1 MNSWPLPLTHQPQKS
16 NITSRMIFLTP
27 LILIALLHP
36 NLSADV
42 SRESVES
49 ISTPDKVESSIGL
62 LKFRDGA
69 PYPDTAEKLYD
80 YLDHMRAV
88 DSFLKGIQGASVHG
102 LMKGARELGAKAANE
117 VLIFDRLMNSESL
130 FLTGNTSTI
139 YTLAFLDLKRDG
151 PTVLHS
157 PPGVSGAFND
167 AWFRY
172 VEDIG
177 RSGPDKGRGGKYLV
191 LPPDYK
197 GNLPFGYFPVYPRS
211 FRVWVFMR
219 SPGEQPLEAAA
230 QSVKDHLRIYPLS
243 RKGTPPPMVFISA
256 SGKAFNT
263 IHPNNYKFY
272 KHLNEVIQYEWIG
285 MLNPETRGL
294 FASIGIE
301 KGKAFSPDERMTK
314 ILTDAVAIGNGIA
327 RSIVWYPRTDKSLAD
342 IKIYPGTDSAW
353 VMAFPGK
360 NIFFNGPDGKTI
372 NSDARVSYFYPYTGV
387 SPAMIALEPGK
398 GSDYAIAF
406 VDENKEP
413 FDGTKKYKLHL
424 PPEVP
429 VNAFWAVN
437 IYDSQTR
444 SQLKTSQKFPS
455 VSSQSKGVK
464 QNSDGSYDIYFGPQA
479 PKGFEHNWLE
489 TVPGK
494 GFFVI
499 LRLYGPLGPWLEKTW
514 RPGEVEPTDY

>member
-1 MNSWPLPLTHQPQKS
+1 MIRLLQYAFGSVGIFLLLTSSLPLC
-16 NITSRMIFLTP
+16 
-27 LILIALLHP
+27 ADLHP
-36 NLSADV
+36 ETLK
-42 SRESVES
+42 S
-49 ISTPDKVESSIGL
+49 ISTPDKVDSSIGTL
-62 LKFRDGA
+62 EFRDGA
-69 PYPDTAEKLYD
+69 PYPQTAEKLYD

-88 DSFLKGIQGASVHG
+88 DSFLKGIQGASVHA
-102 LMKGARELGAKAANE
+102 LMKGGRELGAKSANE

-151 PTVLHS
+151 PTVFHS
-157 PPGVSGAFND
+157 PPDVMGAFND
-167 AWFRY
+167 AWFRF

-177 RSGPDKGRGGKYLV
+177 SSGPDKGRGGKFLL

-197 GNLPFGYFPVYPRS
+197 GNIPFGYIPIYPRS
-211 FRVWVFMR
+211 FRLWVFMR
-219 SPGEQPLEAAA
+219 SPSNQPLPEAV
-230 QSVKDHLRIYPLS
+230 QNIKDNLRIYPLAQ
-243 RKGTPPPMVFISA
+243 KGNPPRMVFISA

-263 IHPNNYKFY
+263 IHPNDYQFY
-272 KHLNEVIQYEWIG
+272 KHLNEVVQYEWVG

-301 KGKAFSPDERMTK
+301 KGKAFSPDKRMTK

-327 RSIVWYPRTDKSLAD
+327 RSIVWYPRTDKSLSD

-387 SPAMIALEPGK
+387 SPAMTAIEPGK

-413 FDGTKKYKLHL
+413 FDGSRKYKLHL
-424 PPEVP
+424 PPDVP

-444 SQLKTSQKFPS
+444 SMLKTSQPFPA
-455 VSSQSKGVK
+455 VSSQSKGIR
-464 QNSDGSYDIYFGPQA
+464 QNSDGSYDIYFGPKA
-479 PKGFEHNWLE
+479 PKGFEKNWLE
-489 TVPGK
+489 TLPNK

-514 RPGEVEPTDY
+514 RPGEVEPTEY